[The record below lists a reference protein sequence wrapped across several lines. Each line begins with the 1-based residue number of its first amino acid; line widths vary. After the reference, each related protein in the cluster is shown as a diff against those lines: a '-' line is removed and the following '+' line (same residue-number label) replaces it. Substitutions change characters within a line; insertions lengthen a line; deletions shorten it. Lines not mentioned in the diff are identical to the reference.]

1 MSLENLSLPQSTQ
14 NEISVKDLFLLGG
27 KYYRFLFSKWP
38 LILSLSLL
46 GGLLGLAYAFWKKPV
61 YTATTTFVLESAEG
75 SGNFGQYAGIA
86 SMIGLDLNPGGGIFQ
101 GNNILELYRSRTM
114 IEKTLLST
122 VAFRGR
128 PILLIDRYVS
138 FNALREQWAEHKHL
152 RDVQFSANW
161 AQLPEAKM
169 RLQDSLLGDI
179 AGDINKKYLNVFKL
193 DKNSIIRV
201 DVNAEDEFFA
211 KAFNDMIVANVND
224 FYVQT
229 KTRKSI
235 SNIEI
240 LQAKTDSIRR
250 NMNSQIYSA
259 AAVADATPNL
269 NPTRQLLRNA
279 PIQRSQFSAETNR
292 AILGELV
299 KNLELSKMSLL
310 RETPLIQVVDY
321 PKFPL
326 YRSLPGK
333 LTSFIKGMFLFGF
346 FTVIVLFA
354 RKVILDIMT

>member
-1 MSLENLSLPQSTQ
+1 MSLENLSILQSPQ

-27 KYYRFLFSKWP
+27 KYYRFLFSKWK
-38 LILSLSLL
+38 LITLLSLL
-46 GGLLGLAYAFWKKPV
+46 GGFLGMAYAHWRKPV
-61 YTATTTFVLESAEG
+61 YTATTTFVLESAENP
-75 SGNFGQYAGIA
+75 GNFGQYAGIA
-86 SMIGLDLNPGGGIFQ
+86 SMIGLDMNPGGGIFQ

-122 VAFRGR
+122 VPFRGK
-128 PILLIDRYVS
+128 PILLIDRYVA
-138 FNALREQWAEHKHL
+138 FNGLREEWAEQKHL
-152 RDVQFSANW
+152 RDVEFSANW

-179 AGDINKKYLNVFKL
+179 VGDINKKYLNVFKL

-211 KAFNDMIVANVND
+211 KTFNDMIVANVND

-229 KTRKSI
+229 KTRKSMV
-235 SNIEI
+235 NVKI
-240 LQAKTDSIRR
+240 LQTKADSIQQT
-250 NMNSQIYSA
+250 MNSQIYSA

-269 NPTRQLLRNA
+269 NPTRQLLRNV
-279 PIQRSQFSAETNR
+279 PIQRSQYSAETNR

-310 RETPLIQVVDY
+310 RETPLIQVIDY

-326 YRSLPGK
+326 YRSMPGK
-333 LTSFIKGMFLFGF
+333 LTSFIKGMIVFGF
-346 FTVIVLFA
+346 FTVMILFV
-354 RKVILDIMT
+354 RKVVLDIMT